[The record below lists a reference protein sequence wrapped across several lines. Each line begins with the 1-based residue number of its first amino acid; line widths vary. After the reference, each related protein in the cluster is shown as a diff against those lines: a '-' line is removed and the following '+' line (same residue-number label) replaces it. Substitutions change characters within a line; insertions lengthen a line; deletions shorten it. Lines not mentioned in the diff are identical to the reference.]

1 MAQTASKAPI
11 AITAATEAEA
21 LPYAE
26 AIERAGGA
34 PWLILPGHGLTPEEV
49 LSRVGGLLLC
59 GGADIHPCWYGEAIV
74 ADCRGGFET
83 RPYAPDRDAIEL
95 PLLRA
100 ALEKDIPVLGICRGM
115 QALNVVMGG
124 KLVQEIGGHGWLE
137 RDGQE
142 ASSYHRIFISPGS
155 KLASI
160 LGAGGFVRVNSRHHQ
175 GIREAQKSP
184 LLLASAYALEDGIIE
199 ALESPAHRWVV
210 GVQFHP
216 ELSKEVPPHFERLFQ
231 SFAERSAAHADGVK

>member
-26 AIERAGGA
+26 AIERSGGA
-34 PWLILPGHGLTPEEV
+34 PWLILPSHELATKDI
-49 LSRVGGLLLC
+49 LSLVGGLLLC
-59 GGADIHPCWYGEAIV
+59 GGADIHPRWYGESV
-74 ADCRGGFET
+74 APSADLEL
-83 RPYAPDRDAIEL
+83 APDRDDVEL
-95 PLLRA
+95 PLLKA
-100 ALEKDIPVLGICRGM
+100 ALERDIPVLGICRGM

-124 KLVQEIGGHGWLE
+124 KLVQEIAGHGSLGK
-137 RDGQE
+137 DGQE

-160 LGAGGFVRVNSRHHQ
+160 VGAGGFVRVNSRHHQ
-175 GIREAQKSP
+175 GIWEAQKSP
-184 LLLASAYALEDGIIE
+184 LLLASAYSLEDGVIE
-199 ALESPAHRWVV
+199 ALESPAHRWVI

-231 SFAERSAAHADGVK
+231 SFAERSAEHADGVK